1 MNNKPLLKPLSIGL
15 FCFLTIFALT
25 FFLHLKNKKEPEKA
39 VTLEDVIN
47 SSITEEVRKE
57 HKITDFTPVH
67 IYTHL
72 EEFEEDVLIIRSFK
86 RDNIPNFLAVNVE
99 TLETMIL
106 LQEGLKT
113 TTKPEKVLEETR
125 FYKLLNTDKPV
136 KKLHSKGY
144 ALTID
149 LCEKPRKKERQFETR
164 LFDFL
169 EKISL
174 ERQIIVPVGI
184 AVSISW
190 IKQEPLAFERIIQMR
205 DSGTLN
211 VTWINH
217 SATHPVNKGK
227 FLTAANTDFKTEVLA
242 TEKYLL
248 ERGEIPS
255 VFFRFP
261 GLIYNQDLLT
271 KLKEFSLIPLDANTW
286 LGKGEKIRDGSI
298 ILIHG
303 NGNEPEGIDI
313 FLKFFQKTQSE
324 FISIQKI

>member
-1 MNNKPLLKPLSIGL
+1 MKNKPLLKPLSIGF
-15 FCFLTIFALT
+15 FCFITIFGLT
-25 FFLHLKNKKEPEKA
+25 LFLHLKNKKEAEK
-39 VTLEDVIN
+39 VLTLEDVIN
-47 SSITEEVRKE
+47 SSSTEEVRKE
-57 HKITDFTPVH
+57 NIITDFTP
-67 IYTHL
+67 IQLYKHL
-72 EEFEEDVLIIRSFK
+72 EGLEEDVLIIRSFK
-86 RDNIPNFLAVNVE
+86 RNDIPSFLGVNVE
-99 TLETMIL
+99 TLETIIL
-106 LQEGLKT
+106 SEEGLVGA
-113 TTKPEKVLEETR
+113 TKPEMAFEETR
-125 FYKLLNTDKPV
+125 FYKLLNMDTPL

-144 ALTID
+144 VLTID
-149 LCEKPRKKERQFETR
+149 LCEKPRKQERHFEAR

-169 EKISL
+169 ETISL
-174 ERQIIVPVGI
+174 KQQIVVPVAI
-184 AVSISW
+184 AVSIAW
-190 IKQEPLAFERIIQMR
+190 IKQEPSAFERIIQMR

-227 FLTAANTDFKTEVLA
+227 FLTEPNTDFTTEVLA

-261 GLIYNQDLLT
+261 GLVYNQDLLT

-313 FLKFFQKTQSE
+313 FLKFFQKTQPE

>member
-1 MNNKPLLKPLSIGL
+1 MWNKPFLKPLSIGL
-15 FCFLTIFALT
+15 FCFLAIFGLI
-25 FFLHLKNKKEPEKA
+25 FFLHLKNKTDPEK
-39 VTLEDVIN
+39 VLTLEDVMN
-47 SSITEEVRKE
+47 YSSAEEARKE
-57 HKITDFTPVH
+57 HKIEDFKP
-67 IYTHL
+67 IQSYKHL
-72 EEFEEDVLIIRSFK
+72 EGYEEDVLIIRSFK
-86 RDNIPNFLAVNVE
+86 RDDKPSFLAVNVE
-99 TLETMIL
+99 TLDTMIL
-106 LQEGLKT
+106 PEEALAGAT
-113 TTKPEKVLEETR
+113 NPEKTLEETR
-125 FYKLLNTDKPV
+125 FYKLLNTDNPV
-136 KKLHSKGY
+136 KKLDSKGY

-149 LCEKPRKKERQFETR
+149 LCEKPRKKERHFETR

-190 IKQEPLAFERIIQMR
+190 IKQEPSAFERIIQMI

-227 FLTAANTDFKTEVLA
+227 FLTEANTDFTMEVLA

-261 GLIYNQDLLT
+261 GLVHNANLLT
-271 KLKEFSLIPLDANTW
+271 QLKELSLIPLDANAW
-286 LGKGEKIRDGSI
+286 IAKGKKIQDGSI

-313 FLKFFQKTQSE
+313 FLKFFQKTQPE

>member
-1 MNNKPLLKPLSIGL
+1 MLKPLSIGL
-15 FCFLTIFALT
+15 FCFLAIFGLT
-25 FFLHLKNKKEPEKA
+25 FFLHLKNKKEAEK
-39 VTLEDVIN
+39 VFTLEDVIN
-47 SSITEEVRKE
+47 SSSTDEARKE
-57 HKITDFTPVH
+57 HKIEDFKP
-67 IYTHL
+67 IQAYKHL
-72 EEFEEDVLIIRSFK
+72 EGYEEDVLIIRSFK
-86 RDNIPNFLAVNVE
+86 RDDTPSFLGVNVE
-99 TLETMIL
+99 TLETIIL
-106 LQEGLKT
+106 PEEALAGAT
-113 TTKPEKVLEETR
+113 NPEKAFEETR
-125 FYKLLNTDKPV
+125 FYKLLNTDNPV
-136 KKLHSKGY
+136 KKLDSKGY

-149 LCEKPRKKERQFETR
+149 LCEKPRKKERHFETR

-169 EKISL
+169 DKISL
-174 ERQIIVPVGI
+174 ERQTVVPVGI
-184 AVSISW
+184 AVSVAW
-190 IKQEPLAFERIIQMR
+190 IKQEPSAFERIIRMR

-227 FLTAANTDFKTEVLA
+227 FLTEANTDFTMEVLA

-261 GLIYNQDLLT
+261 GLVHNANLLT
-271 KLKEFSLIPLDANTW
+271 QLKELSLIPLDANAW
-286 LGKGEKIRDGSI
+286 LAKGQKIKDGSI

-313 FLKFFQKTQSE
+313 FLKFFQKTQPE

>member
-1 MNNKPLLKPLSIGL
+1 MKNKLLLKPLIIGL
-15 FCFLTIFALT
+15 FCFLAILSLT
-25 FFLHLKNKKEPEKA
+25 LFLHLKNKTEPEK
-39 VTLEDVIN
+39 VLTLEDALT
-47 SSITEEVRKE
+47 SSGAEEVRKE
-57 HKITDFTPVH
+57 YKIENFKS
-67 IYTHL
+67 IQAYKRL
-72 EEFEEDVLIIRSFK
+72 EGYEEDVLITRSFK
-86 RDNIPNFLAVNVE
+86 RDDTPSFLGVNVE
-99 TLETMIL
+99 TLETIIL
-106 LQEGLKT
+106 PEEALAGAT
-113 TTKPEKVLEETR
+113 NPEKAFEETR
-125 FYKLLNTDKPV
+125 FYKLLNTDNPV
-136 KKLHSKGY
+136 KKLDSKGY

-149 LCEKPRKKERQFETR
+149 LCEKPRKKERHFETR

-174 ERQIIVPVGI
+174 ERHATIPVGI

-190 IKQEPLAFERIIQMR
+190 IKQEPFAFERIVQMR

-217 SATHPVNKGK
+217 SATHPVNQGK
-227 FLTAANTDFKTEVLA
+227 FLTEANTDFTMEVLA

-261 GLIYNQDLLT
+261 GLVYNQDLLT

-286 LGKGEKIRDGSI
+286 LAKGKKIQDGSV

-313 FLKFFQKTQSE
+313 FLKFFQKTQPE